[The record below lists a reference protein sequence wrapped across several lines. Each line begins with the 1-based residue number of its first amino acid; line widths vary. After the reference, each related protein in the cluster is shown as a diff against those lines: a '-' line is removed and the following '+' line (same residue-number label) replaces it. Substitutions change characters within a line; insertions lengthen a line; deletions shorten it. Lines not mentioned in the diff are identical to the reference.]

1 MFVFFFSLIDDGNG
15 GGGYGGG
22 DDDDDYDDDD
32 DDDDATVFVKKI
44 PRTLIIPSHEVERL
58 QDYNSL
64 KHFIKHTSLSSSL
77 SKRFV

>member
-1 MFVFFFSLIDDGNG
+1 MFVFLFPLIDDGNG
-15 GGGYGGG
+15 GYGSGCGGG
-22 DDDDDYDDDD
+22 DDDDD

-64 KHFIKHTSLSSSL
+64 KHFMKHASLSSSL
-77 SKRFV
+77 SKHFV

>member
-1 MFVFFFSLIDDGNG
+1 MFVFLFSLIDDGNG
-15 GGGYGGG
+15 GGGCGGG
-22 DDDDDYDDDD
+22 DDDDDD

-64 KHFIKHTSLSSSL
+64 KHFIKHASLSSSL
-77 SKRFV
+77 

>member
-1 MFVFFFSLIDDGNG
+1 MFVFLFSLIDDGNG
-15 GGGYGGG
+15 GGGCGG
-22 DDDDDYDDDD
+22 DDDDYDDD

-64 KHFIKHTSLSSSL
+64 KHFIKHASLSSSL

>member
-1 MFVFFFSLIDDGNG
+1 MFVFLSSLIDDGNG
-15 GGGYGGG
+15 GCGFGGG
-22 DDDDDYDDDD
+22 GDD

-64 KHFIKHTSLSSSL
+64 KHFIKHASLSSSL

>member
-1 MFVFFFSLIDDGNG
+1 MFVFLFSLIHDGNG
-15 GGGYGGG
+15 GGGYGG
-22 DDDDDYDDDD
+22 DDDD

>member
-1 MFVFFFSLIDDGNG
+1 MFVFLFPLIDDGNG
-15 GGGYGGG
+15 GYGSGCGG
-22 DDDDDYDDDD
+22 DDDYDYD

-64 KHFIKHTSLSSSL
+64 KHFMKHASLSSSL
-77 SKRFV
+77 SKLFV

>member
-1 MFVFFFSLIDDGNG
+1 MFVFLFPLIDDGNG
-15 GGGYGGG
+15 GYGSGCGG
-22 DDDDDYDDDD
+22 DDDDDD

-64 KHFIKHTSLSSSL
+64 KHFIKHASLSSSL

>member
-1 MFVFFFSLIDDGNG
+1 MFVFLFPLIDDGNG
-15 GGGYGGG
+15 GYGSGCGG
-22 DDDDDYDDDD
+22 DD

-64 KHFIKHTSLSSSL
+64 KHFMKHSSLSSSL
-77 SKRFV
+77 SKLFV

>member
-1 MFVFFFSLIDDGNG
+1 MFVFLFPLIDDGNG
-15 GGGYGGG
+15 GYGGG
-22 DDDDDYDDDD
+22 CGGGGDDDD

>member
-1 MFVFFFSLIDDGNG
+1 MFVFLFPLIDDGNG
-15 GGGYGGG
+15 GYGSGCGG
-22 DDDDDYDDDD
+22 DDDD

-64 KHFIKHTSLSSSL
+64 KHFLLIASWLLSSTS
-77 SKRFV
+77 SSMRAWR

>member
-1 MFVFFFSLIDDGNG
+1 MFVFLFSLIDDGNG
-15 GGGYGGG
+15 GGGCGGG
-22 DDDDDYDDDD
+22 DDDDDD

-64 KHFIKHTSLSSSL
+64 KHFIKHASLSLSSSL

>member
-1 MFVFFFSLIDDGNG
+1 VFVFLFSLIDYGNG
-15 GGGYGGG
+15 GGGCGGG
-22 DDDDDYDDDD
+22 DDD

-64 KHFIKHTSLSSSL
+64 KHFIKHASLSSSL

>member
-1 MFVFFFSLIDDGNG
+1 VFVFLFPLIDDGNG
-15 GGGYGGG
+15 GYGSGCGG
-22 DDDDDYDDDD
+22 DD

-64 KHFIKHTSLSSSL
+64 KHFMKHASLSSSL
-77 SKRFV
+77 SKLFV

>member
-1 MFVFFFSLIDDGNG
+1 MFVFLFPLIDDGNG
-15 GGGYGGG
+15 GYGSGCGG
-22 DDDDDYDDDD
+22 DN

-64 KHFIKHTSLSSSL
+64 KHFIKHASLSSSL

>member
-1 MFVFFFSLIDDGNG
+1 MFVFLFPLIDDGNG
-15 GGGYGGG
+15 GYGSGCGG
-22 DDDDDYDDDD
+22 DDDDDD

-64 KHFIKHTSLSSSL
+64 KHFIKHASLSLSSSL

>member
-1 MFVFFFSLIDDGNG
+1 MIVFLFSLIDDGNG
-15 GGGYGGG
+15 GGGCGGG
-22 DDDDDYDDDD
+22 DDDDDDD

-64 KHFIKHTSLSSSL
+64 KHFIKHASLSSSL

>member
-1 MFVFFFSLIDDGNG
+1 MWCVIVFVFLFSLIDDGNG
-15 GGGYGGG
+15 GGGCGG
-22 DDDDDYDDDD
+22 DDDD

-64 KHFIKHTSLSSSL
+64 KHFIKHASLSSSL

>member
-1 MFVFFFSLIDDGNG
+1 MFVFLFSLIDDGNG
-15 GGGYGGG
+15 GGGYGG
-22 DDDDDYDDDD
+22 DDDD
-32 DDDDATVFVKKI
+32 DDDDDDNDDATVFVKKI

-64 KHFIKHTSLSSSL
+64 KHFIKHASLSSSL

>member
-1 MFVFFFSLIDDGNG
+1 MFVFLFSLIGDGNG
-15 GGGYGGG
+15 GGGYGG
-22 DDDDDYDDDD
+22 DDDD

-64 KHFIKHTSLSSSL
+64 KHFIKHASLSSSL

>member
-1 MFVFFFSLIDDGNG
+1 MFVFLFSLIGDGNG
-15 GGGYGGG
+15 GGGCGG
-22 DDDDDYDDDD
+22 DDDD

-64 KHFIKHTSLSSSL
+64 KHFIKHASLSSSL

>member
-1 MFVFFFSLIDDGNG
+1 MFVFLFSLIDDGNG
-15 GGGYGGG
+15 GGGCGGG
-22 DDDDDYDDDD
+22 DDD

-64 KHFIKHTSLSSSL
+64 KHFMKHASLSSSL
-77 SKRFV
+77 SKLFVWARVWR

>member
-1 MFVFFFSLIDDGNG
+1 MFVFLFSLIDDGNG

-22 DDDDDYDDDD
+22 DDD

>member
-1 MFVFFFSLIDDGNG
+1 MFVFLFSLIDDGNG
-15 GGGYGGG
+15 GGGCGG
-22 DDDDDYDDDD
+22 D

-64 KHFIKHTSLSSSL
+64 KHFIKHASLSLSSSL